1 MEDRRELRRMP
12 RGERCPECGS
22 QKWYLQDGLRFC
34 ARGHQI
40 EGFIQFDVGDE
51 EDAGKMGAVARREKE
66 KREVEKRQ
74 LTGQEG
80 RSLFLEAVQ
89 LLLRKQVSFLIRSK
103 GHREELETVVRDLW
117 DLRIRG
123 YTSNSTETNLANTEL
138 EMFSSQSTRTEEGTN
153 LSWHSRSRAQNWD
166 PERGTDWPMPR
177 MTETIVL
184 CYLGCLLLRIPTR
197 LADLYAWV
205 SNSSMPYL
213 RAFQEL
219 PREIQERM
227 PSSYANVM
235 KLCSRSGL
243 NGEDLYRTVIDT
255 VLSYRLN
262 YGMTFPELNYVPM
275 AVQYAKHL
283 CLPVEAIAVA
293 RRLASALDLM
303 FYFPVS
309 KAKIYFLDNPE
320 IQLISLLVV
329 ATKMCFPLDPSQP
342 SLLDPAGCC
351 LPQFNWASWKTGFS
365 SDGPKSGKE
374 TQEQVEFEHITP
386 NQVTKLSDE
395 KFDAYVAHLSES
407 IGHGSYNEIAQFFPA
422 ETVAIS
428 SSSQFSTPEEK
439 IEGRAR
445 RILAQAVKPND
456 MDGRRREVTY
466 EAFRTVEDI
475 SDISYAFYKEA
486 GNAAGL
492 STSTMTRAIYM
503 LEQRI
508 VSWQKK
514 HREEI

>member
-1 MEDRRELRRMP
+1 
-12 RGERCPECGS
+12 
-22 QKWYLQDGLRFC
+22 
-34 ARGHQI
+34 
-40 EGFIQFDVGDE
+40 
-51 EDAGKMGAVARREKE
+51 MGAVARREKE

-153 LSWHSRSRAQNWD
+153 VSWHSRSRTQNWD

-205 SNSSMPYL
+205 SNGSMPYL
-213 RAFQEL
+213 SAFQEL

-262 YGMTFPELNYVPM
+262 YDMTTQNIFVYQVCVHFLMGKAQHWLTQNV
-275 AVQYAKHL
+275 
-283 CLPVEAIAVA
+283 VEAIAVA
-293 RRLASALDLM
+293 VRLASVLDLM

-309 KAKIYFLDNPE
+309 KAKLYFLDNPE
-320 IQLISLLVV
+320 VQLISLLVV
-329 ATKMCFPLDPSQP
+329 ATKMCFPLDPSQT

-374 TQEQVEFEHITP
+374 TQEQVDFEHITP

-407 IGHGSYNEIAQFFPA
+407 IGHGT
-422 ETVAIS
+422 ETVAVS
-428 SSSQFSTPEEK
+428 SPPQFSTPEEK

-445 RILAQAVKPND
+445 RILAQAVKPNN